1 MCFPQKL
8 GKYRKVFE
16 FGFPNYR
23 IEKLIN
29 LTCIQCFHIKSCF
42 TDFRA
47 LFEVFECL
55 DFNELTCFAICVD
68 YGLLL
73 SFLLSING
81 VKNITYVPLK
91 NCIRTGSGNIVVIA
105 CFCKTRLRLVCV
117 HDLLDRVFEVGV
129 KSKIRNL
136 FREELDIR
144 CKEVRSCIHFSLIM
158 HSSEFGGYNSEL

>member
-1 MCFPQKL
+1 MFSPEIRKI
-8 GKYRKVFE
+8 KKVFE
-16 FGFPNYR
+16 FGFTNYR

-55 DFNELTCFAICVD
+55 DFNELTCFAICVV

-73 SFLLSING
+73 SFLLSISR
-81 VKNITYVPLK
+81 VKNVTYVPLK

-105 CFCKTRLRLVCV
+105 CFCK
-117 HDLLDRVFEVGV
+117 
-129 KSKIRNL
+129 
-136 FREELDIR
+136 
-144 CKEVRSCIHFSLIM
+144 RSFVW
-158 HSSEFGGYNSEL
+158 FAYTVY